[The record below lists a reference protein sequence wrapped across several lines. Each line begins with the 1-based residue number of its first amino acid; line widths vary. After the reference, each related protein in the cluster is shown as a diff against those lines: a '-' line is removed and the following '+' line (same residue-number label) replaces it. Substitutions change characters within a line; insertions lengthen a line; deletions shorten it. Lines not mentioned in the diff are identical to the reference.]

1 MKVNPVFISLLAL
14 CLWVASG
21 CQKPAAPAEYN
32 AKAANPEFYNQCIDR
47 LTQVVIHDI
56 FSPPVA
62 SRIYVY
68 ANLAGYEA
76 LVPSDANY
84 ESLAG
89 KLKQFEP
96 GPKPV
101 AGQAYCFPLA
111 SARAF
116 LTVGR
121 ALTFSGDLFDE
132 FEKAFYARYKADGV
146 PDEVYDRSMAYGE
159 SVAKHVLDYAAK
171 DHYKQTRGFKH
182 TVTNDEGTWV
192 PTPPAYMDAAEPQ
205 WNKIRCYVMDTCSQ
219 FMPPRPFPYSLNK
232 TSPYY
237 KEVMEV
243 YEIGKNPTTEQKD
256 LAYFWDDNA
265 FVMNVAGHV
274 SYASKKMTPG
284 GHWLAIAETV
294 TRQEKLKLLPC
305 VEAYTLTSLA
315 LADAF
320 IACWDEKY
328 RTKTIRPETVINKS
342 VDPKWAPFLQT
353 PPFPEYPS
361 GHSTITAAASKVLTQ
376 LLGDNIAFT
385 DSTEYRYG
393 HGVRSFKSF
402 NDAANQASVSRLYGG
417 IHYRSALDNG
427 AAMGKKVGE
436 WVLAKART
444 RKAAPTIA
452 RR

>member
-1 MKVNPVFISLLAL
+1 MKVNPVFIAVLAL
-14 CLWVASG
+14 GLWAAAG
-21 CQKPAAPAEYN
+21 CRQPATPAEYN

-89 KLKQFEP
+89 KLKQFGP
-96 GPKPV
+96 GPKPE
-101 AGQAYCFPLA
+101 AGKAYCFPLA

-132 FEKAFYARYKADGV
+132 FEKAFYARYKTDGV

-171 DHYKQTRGFKH
+171 DNYKQTRGFKH
-182 TVTNDEGTWV
+182 TVTNDVGTWV

-205 WNKIRCYVMDTCSQ
+205 WNRIRCYVMDTCSQ
-219 FMPPRPFPYSLNK
+219 FMPPRPLPYSLNK

-243 YEIGKNPTTEQKD
+243 YEIGRKMDKHQQD
-256 LAYFWDDNA
+256 IAYFWDDNA

-305 VEAYTLTSLA
+305 VEAYMLTSLA
-315 LADAF
+315 LADGF

-328 RTKTIRPETVINKS
+328 RSKTVRPETVINKS
-342 VDPKWAPFLQT
+342 IDPQWAPFLQT

-361 GHSTITAAASKVLTQ
+361 GHSTITAAAATVLTQ

-385 DSTEYRYG
+385 DSTEFKYG
-393 HGVRSFKSF
+393 HGVQSFKSF
-402 NDAANQASVSRLYGG
+402 NDAARQASISRLYGG

-427 AAMGKKVGE
+427 AAIGRQVGG
-436 WVLAKART
+436 WVLQKART
-444 RKAAPTIA
+444 RKTAPTIA

>member
-1 MKVNPVFISLLAL
+1 MKARHLFIPVLVI
-14 CLWVASG
+14 CVWIVAG
-21 CQKPAAPAEYN
+21 CRKPATPAEYN
-32 AKAANPEFYNQCIDR
+32 AKATNPEFYNQCIDR

-89 KLKQFEP
+89 KIKLFEP
-96 GPKPV
+96 GPKPE
-101 AGQAYCFPLA
+101 AGKDYCFPLA

-121 ALTFSGDLFDE
+121 ALTFSGDLFDD
-132 FEKAFYARYKADGV
+132 FEKAFYARFKVDGV

-182 TVTNDEGTWV
+182 TVTNEEGTWV

-219 FMPPRPFPYSLNK
+219 FMPPRPFAFSLNK

-274 SYASKKMTPG
+274 MYASKKMTPG

-342 VDPKWAPFLQT
+342 IDPKWAPFLQT

-361 GHSTITAAASKVLTQ
+361 GHSTITAAAATVLTQ
-376 LLGDNIAFT
+376 LLGDNVAFI
-385 DSTEYRYG
+385 DSTEFRYG

-402 NDAANQASVSRLYGG
+402 TDAAQQASVSRLYGG

-436 WVLAKART
+436 LVLQKART

-452 RR
+452 KR